1 MNLVSIGSRQVQGRT
16 VATRLPLLSGLP
28 PSSHPPRGP
37 MFNSLGTNRPSRTL
51 SRGMDRSREQLAQ
64 LFAYIPDS
72 NGHLFTN
79 LI

>member
-16 VATRLPLLSGLP
+16 VATRLPPLSGLP

-37 MFNSLGTNRPSRTL
+37 TFNSLGTNRPPRTL
-51 SRGMDRSREQLAQ
+51 SRGMDRSRAARTAVCIHPSPMATSL
-64 LFAYIPDS
+64 P
-72 NGHLFTN
+72 TT